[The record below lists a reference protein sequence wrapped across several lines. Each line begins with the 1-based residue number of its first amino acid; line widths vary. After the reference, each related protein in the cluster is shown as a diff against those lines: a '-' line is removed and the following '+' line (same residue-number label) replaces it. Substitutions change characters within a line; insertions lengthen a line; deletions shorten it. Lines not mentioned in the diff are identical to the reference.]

1 MATETVATERAMR
14 RGLNPAWTLLV
25 ALALWAAGPLVV
37 VLVRLVAYGDVPTGA
52 DGPLTGDQLQYLAWV
67 RDAGS
72 HGLASNLF
80 ELRPSAHVFAHPIFT
95 LSGVLRWLGVPVAV
109 AYWVWKPLAV
119 GVLFAGAAALA
130 ARLLPGERRAQAAAV
145 ALALFSFTP
154 IAALAGW
161 AELGSAAG
169 REDLIPSAWE
179 LFAAGSLWGYMPTAI
194 AVGLM
199 PAVVLAVERALDP
212 ARRAAGRGARWYA
225 AWAAAAGLPSRGCTR
240 GRG

>member
-1 MATETVATERAMR
+1 M
-14 RGLNPAWTLLV
+14 
-25 ALALWAAGPLVV
+25 
-37 VLVRLVAYGDVPTGA
+37 
-52 DGPLTGDQLQYLAWV
+52 
-67 RDAGS
+67 
-72 HGLASNLF
+72 
-80 ELRPSAHVFAHPIFT
+80 FAHPVFT
-95 LSGVLRWLGVPVAV
+95 LSGALRWLGVPVAV
-109 AYWVWKPLAV
+109 AYWVWKPVAV

-130 ARLLPGERRAQAAAV
+130 GRLLPGERRAQAAAV

-212 ARRAAGRGARWYA
+212 ARRAARTGRPAGMPPGPAPP
-225 AWAAAAGLPSRGCTR
+225 AWPCRGCTR